1 MKKNVILSVR
11 GRQAYLD
18 QEPDVIEL
26 ITEGTMEYID
36 GGWDIC
42 YQETELTG
50 LQGVTTVFRVEPDR
64 IVLTRT
70 GRLNSQ
76 MIFKKDIRHDSLY
89 QMDFG
94 ALMISVCASHIAVS
108 LDENG
113 GFVDLVYG
121 IDIEQSAA
129 GEVDYHL
136 TIAPKE

>member
-94 ALMISVCASHIAVS
+94 ALMISVCATKILWDVS
-108 LDENG
+108 DAG
-113 GFVDLVYG
+113 GTVDLSYN
-121 IDIEQSAA
+121 ISIEHTAA
-129 GEVDYHL
+129 GTIDYHL
-136 TIAPKE
+136 DIRTIG